1 MLSRIEI
8 ERALEFAER
17 FLDSHR
23 ATVQLVYPTT
33 TLPRAGTLARCRST
47 VHSQSLS
54 ATDLMK
60 TPTANF
66 AIKYKSKETEKTL
79 NGNVA
84 CELSEQLYGAAVWW
98 VLLDKI

>member
-1 MLSRIEI
+1 MKLRELLSLPNGFWIRI
-8 ERALEFAER
+8 APQCNL
-17 FLDSHR
+17 
-23 ATVQLVYPTT
+23 YPTT
-33 TLPRAGTLARCRST
+33 TVHNDVAQGPGLVPWHGRT

-54 ATDLMK
+54 ATDLRK

-66 AIKYKSKETEKTL
+66 VIKYKSKETEKPL